1 MISSRSPGLRSHRDF
16 KTDRNES
23 LSSVSSRRSTESGLP
38 VKLERIF
45 FLDPGAIGN
54 RAFDMAGDVVISSS
68 RSGDGEAFR
77 FLEGVVEEDTEKVV
91 VSVRSMTMAR
101 VWMKLT

>member
-1 MISSRSPGLRSHRDF
+1 
-16 KTDRNES
+16 
-23 LSSVSSRRSTESGLP
+23 
-38 VKLERIF
+38 
-45 FLDPGAIGN
+45 
-54 RAFDMAGDVVISSS
+54 MAGDVVISSS